1 MAAHDVMTIMF
12 CRIKPLDGLINEILR
27 RSDIRIPL

>member
-1 MAAHDVMTIMF
+1 MPAHDVMTIMF
-12 CRIKPLDGLINEILR
+12 CHIKPLDGLIDEILR